1 MGQTIPVYAHVYPI
15 PYHFYQ
21 EHEIR
26 RYGFHGTSHR
36 YVAQRAADMLGQPI
50 ESLKIISCHL
60 GSGTSVTAIDGG
72 KSVDTSMGLTPLE
85 GLMMGTRCGNI
96 DPALIF
102 QLINQHQMSVDQI
115 EQMLNNRSGLL
126 GVSGV
131 SARQKKKERSNQYKK

>member
-36 YVAQRAADMLGQPI
+36 YVAQRAADMLGQPM

-60 GSGTSVTAIDGG
+60 GSGASVTAIDGG

-85 GLMMGTRCGNI
+85 GLMMGTQKGQKN
-96 DPALIF
+96 
-102 QLINQHQMSVDQI
+102 
-115 EQMLNNRSGLL
+115 
-126 GVSGV
+126 
-131 SARQKKKERSNQYKK
+131 KKKTENNKKKKKKIKEKNKKGK